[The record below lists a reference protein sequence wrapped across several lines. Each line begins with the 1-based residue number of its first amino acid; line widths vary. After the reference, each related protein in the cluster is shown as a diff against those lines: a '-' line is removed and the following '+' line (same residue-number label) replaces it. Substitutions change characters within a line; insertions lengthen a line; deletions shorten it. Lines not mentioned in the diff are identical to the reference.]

1 MSTSAPVMLQDIPAR
16 YAGVTRARPVFLLKR
31 TTGDALFAARWQLP
45 PFHVPGLWAPHH
57 MVAYRVSGLATM
69 TRICDGVE
77 VRRVP
82 AVGTVTFASG
92 DLPTEWAAD
101 AAIESIHL
109 YVSSGALRAF
119 AEQHLETAAAPRI
132 RWFFG
137 IRDPWLTGY
146 FQLLASECAQ
156 DDGQPDDDPWRVA
169 DSLFL
174 DQTEHL
180 LLRHLVRHHSDTP
193 RPASRNLRMRIHP
206 LRRDVTRRVEEYVE
220 THLGDDVSLR
230 VLAGLAQL
238 SVDHFVRAFRD
249 ATGKTPHRF
258 VLDQR
263 LGHAAAL
270 LKASRVPVAEVARSC
285 GFRSAA
291 HFSVKFQAR
300 FGVSPS
306 QYRRTS

>member
-1 MSTSAPVMLQDIPAR
+1 MNISAPAALADIPAR
-16 YAGVTRARPVFLLKR
+16 YAGVTGARPVFLLKR
-31 TTGDALFAARWQLP
+31 AAGGTLFAARWQLP
-45 PFHVPGLWAPHH
+45 PFRVPGLWAPHH
-57 MVAYRVSGLATM
+57 LVAYRVSGIATM
-69 TRICDGVE
+69 TRMCAGVE

-109 YVSSGALRAF
+109 YVSSSALRAF

-137 IRDPWLTGY
+137 IRDPWLAGY
-146 FQLLASECAQ
+146 FQLLANECAQ
-156 DDGQPDDDPWRVA
+156 DDGQPHDDPWRIA

-180 LLRHLVRHHSDTP
+180 LLRYLVRHHSDTP
-193 RPASRNLRMRIHP
+193 PAASRSLHMRIHP

-220 THLGDDVSLR
+220 AHLGDDVSLR
-230 VLAGLAQL
+230 VLAGLAHL
-238 SVDHFVRAFRD
+238 SVDHFLRAFRD

-263 LGHAAAL
+263 LGHAAAML
-270 LKASRVPVAEVARSC
+270 RASRAPVADIARAC